1 MINFKK
7 NIINIV
13 LIVIGSYLVS
23 LSISMF
29 MLPNK
34 ITTGGASG
42 VATILYYLTNIDI
55 GLTVLFINIPL
66 FIISVIKLGFKF
78 SVKSI
83 FATGML
89 IFFLEV
95 FEYQNL
101 HFDLIISSIFGGI
114 ILRNRYSFNF

>member
-1 MINFKK
+1 VINFKK
-7 NIINIV
+7 NIINII

-42 VATILYYLTNIDI
+42 IATILYYLTNIDI

-66 FIISVIKLGFKF
+66 FIISIIKLGFKF

-89 IFFLEV
+89 IFFLEI
-95 FEYQNL
+95 FEYDNL

-114 ILRNRYSFNF
+114 ILRYRYSFNF